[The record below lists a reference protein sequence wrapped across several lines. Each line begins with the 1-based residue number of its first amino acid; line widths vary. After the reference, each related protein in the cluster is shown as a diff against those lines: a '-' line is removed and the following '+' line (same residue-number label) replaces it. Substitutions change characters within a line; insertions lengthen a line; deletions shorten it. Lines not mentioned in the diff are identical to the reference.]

1 MQPSII
7 LNYIECIQSELF
19 PSLATAF
26 TTTTKKPSTD
36 ALLYILNND
45 FTEYETY
52 EHWRFTFSNSVP
64 PGSHPVTV
72 NMQNHIILDC
82 LKCRNPQSKQFPSLA
97 GFHR

>member
-1 MQPSII
+1 MQPPII
-7 LNYIECIQSELF
+7 LNYIKCIQSELF
-19 PSLATAF
+19 PSLTTVF
-26 TTTTKKPSTD
+26 TNNPSTD

-52 EHWRFTFSNSVP
+52 EQRQFTFSNSVP
-64 PGSHPVTV
+64 SSSHPVTL

-82 LKCRNPQSKQFPSLA
+82 LKCRNPQSKKFPSLV